1 MRLIG
6 EMDYLKICREK
17 ENMERL
23 EAIQKTDAMEQ
34 IELFTVKDGRKEAAA
49 AAAIAWKKELP
60 WISII
65 LMTFILAGCLGADII
80 CGNLP
85 SYLDLEHCSEAPG
98 RAFLFGTD
106 TLGRDLFACIWYGGR
121 ISIGIGFL
129 SAFLSAVIAICYGS
143 ICGFLPKWMDAF
155 LMRLADLIL
164 SIPGLLLTL
173 FLLGIFGKP
182 TVWSI
187 SVIIGATSWCAM
199 AKIIRT
205 EVRQLRN
212 CEYVLSAK
220 CMGGGFFY
228 ILRKHL
234 APNYL
239 PSILFMVVMNIRS
252 AIAVESTL
260 SFMGMGLP
268 LEIVSWG
275 SLLSLANQ
283 ALLTDAWW
291 IIVIPGGFLVTL
303 LMSVTSIGNW
313 LRG

>member
-1 MRLIG
+1 
-6 EMDYLKICREK
+6 MDG
-17 ENMERL
+17 N
-23 EAIQKTDAMEQ
+23 
-34 IELFTVKDGRKEAAA
+34 ELFVVKDGRTEVSTAVSLTE
-49 AAAIAWKKELP
+49 KKNLP
-60 WISII
+60 WISISI
-65 LMTFILAGCLGADII
+65 LLLILSGCLGADII
-80 CGNLP
+80 CEKTP
-85 SYLDLEHCSEAPG
+85 AYLDLLHCSEPPS
-98 RAFLFGTD
+98 RSFLFGTD
-106 TLGRDLFACIWYGGR
+106 TLGRDLFACIWHGGR

-129 SAFLSAVIAICYGS
+129 SAFISAGIAVCYGS

-155 LMRLADLIL
+155 LMRMADLML
-164 SIPGLLLTL
+164 SVPGLLLTL
-173 FLLGIFGKP
+173 FLLGIFGK

-187 SVIIGATSWCAM
+187 SMIIGATSWCAM

-220 CMGGGFFY
+220 CMGGSFFY

-239 PSILFMVVMNIRS
+239 PSIMFMVVMNIRS
-252 AIAVESTL
+252 AIAAESTL

-268 LEIVSWG
+268 LETVSWG

-291 IIVIPGGFLVTL
+291 IIVIPGGFLAAL

-313 LRG
+313 MR